1 MSTYLT
7 PKVMRI
13 EPVADSSVY
22 NSKTL
27 FTNTAQRPGCML
39 SGPSKKDLA
48 NQQGHM
54 KQNLIFDADLIRRY
68 DQSGPRYTSY
78 PTAAQFHGNIS
89 VDDYRKWAQH
99 SNEDPIPRSLSLYF
113 HIPFCD
119 TVCFYCACNKIVT
132 GDHSRATPYL
142 EHLYKEIEL
151 QGQLFDSD
159 RIVDQL
165 HWGGGTPTFLNA
177 DQIRDLMKV
186 TGKHFSLR
194 DDDTGDYSI
203 EIDPRSVD
211 SEKLQVLRETGF
223 NRLSLGVQ
231 DLDPRVQKAVNRVQS
246 EDKTRE
252 VTEAARELGFNS
264 INMDLMYG
272 LPFQTV
278 ESFNETLQK
287 IVVLNPD
294 RIAAYNYAH
303 MPERFKPQRRIN
315 EDDLPSAAMKLDILQ
330 NTIEYLNGA
339 GYVYIGMDHF
349 ARPTDELAVAQEQ
362 GTLHRNFQGYSTHA
376 DCDLIGMGVTAIGR
390 VCDNYSQNVR
400 NLEDYYE
407 KVDAGIL
414 PLERGVEL
422 EPDDM
427 LRREII
433 VQLMCHFFLDIEML
447 EQKWRFNFAAHFKEE
462 IAELENLQKDGL
474 LTLDQTTL
482 HILPAGRMLVRN
494 VCMVFDR
501 YLRSGSGGKFSKV
514 I

>member
-1 MSTYLT
+1 
-7 PKVMRI
+7 
-13 EPVADSSVY
+13 
-22 NSKTL
+22 
-27 FTNTAQRPGCML
+27 
-39 SGPSKKDLA
+39 
-48 NQQGHM
+48 
-54 KQNLIFDADLIRRY
+54 
-68 DQSGPRYTSY
+68 
-78 PTAAQFHGNIS
+78 
-89 VDDYRKWAQH
+89 
-99 SNEDPIPRSLSLYF
+99 
-113 HIPFCD
+113 
-119 TVCFYCACNKIVT
+119 
-132 GDHSRATPYL
+132 
-142 EHLYKEIEL
+142 
-151 QGQLFDSD
+151 
-159 RIVDQL
+159 
-165 HWGGGTPTFLNA
+165 
-177 DQIRDLMKV
+177 MKV

-194 DDDTGDYSI
+194 DDDAGDYSI

-231 DLDPRVQKAVNRVQS
+231 DLDPSVQQAVNRLQS
-246 EDKTRE
+246 ENKTRE

-315 EDDLPSAAMKLDILQ
+315 EDDLPSAALKLDILQ

-349 ARPTDELAVAQEQ
+349 ARPTDELAVAQAQ

-390 VCDNYSQNVR
+390 VCDNNSQNVR

-407 KVDAGIL
+407 KVDAGLL

-422 EPDDM
+422 EPDDL

-433 VQLMCHFFLDIEML
+433 VQLMCHFVLDIEML
-447 EQKWRFNFAAHFKEE
+447 EQKWSFNFASHFKEE

-474 LTLDQTTL
+474 LTLDQATL

-494 VCMVFDR
+494 VCMVFDH
-501 YLRSGSGGKFSKV
+501 YLRNGNRGNFSKV

>member
-1 MSTYLT
+1 
-7 PKVMRI
+7 
-13 EPVADSSVY
+13 
-22 NSKTL
+22 
-27 FTNTAQRPGCML
+27 
-39 SGPSKKDLA
+39 
-48 NQQGHM
+48 M

-151 QGQLFDSD
+151 QGQLFDRD

-433 VQLMCHFFLDIEML
+433 VQLM
-447 EQKWRFNFAAHFKEE
+447 
-462 IAELENLQKDGL
+462 
-474 LTLDQTTL
+474 
-482 HILPAGRMLVRN
+482 
-494 VCMVFDR
+494 
-501 YLRSGSGGKFSKV
+501 
-514 I
+514 